1 MPDAEML
8 KDVDSIKSEALFEDL
23 NGVEWL
29 TVVPLP
35 GFYALSG

>member
-23 NGVEWL
+23 KILNGSRE
-29 TVVPLP
+29 
-35 GFYALSG
+35 